1 MSEPKVC
8 GSCAATASPTATFCS
23 ECGAALRSARPAAS
37 APDREAQ
44 VLEDELRAAVV
55 DRYRIRRR
63 IGAGGMAFVYEAD
76 DLRHGR
82 RVAIKVL
89 RPELAAMAGAARFLR
104 EIETAARL
112 NHPNILPIHDSGSAG
127 ALLYYVMPLIEG
139 ESLRDRLDRE
149 GRIRPDEAIR
159 LVREIAEG
167 LHYAHGQGVI
177 HRDMKPDNVL
187 MQSGHA
193 LIADFGIARA
203 VGAGNATQLT
213 GVGFAVGTPDYMS
226 PEQALG
232 DDGVDHRTDIYALGT
247 MLYEMLTGTR
257 PFMADSPQAVMVRK
271 ISAPAP
277 ALETARYGLPTVLRK
292 VVARSLASEPG
303 DRHHDAAELADA
315 LTLVEMNLLTSD
327 VRGAL
332 TGSSDAIPAIPA
344 PESRPTV
351 VVVDT
356 QASSGASLPAAIA
369 AGVCTAAI
377 LWMLQALLIAAGLP
391 QWTAIALAGAI
402 AVVALVVASRGRHG

>member
-1 MSEPKVC
+1 VC
-8 GSCAATASPTATFCS
+8 GSCAAVSAPSATFCAD
-23 ECGAALRSARPAAS
+23 CGAALAAVKPPAAG
-37 APDREAQ
+37 PDREAAQ
-44 VLEDELRAAVV
+44 LEEELRAAVG

-76 DLRHGR
+76 DLRHSR

-104 EIETAARL
+104 EIETAAGL
-112 NHPNILPIHDSGSAG
+112 NHPNVLPIHDSGSAG
-127 ALLYYVMPLIEG
+127 ALLFYVMPLIVG
-139 ESLRDRLDRE
+139 ESLRDRLDRA
-149 GRIRPDEAIR
+149 GRLRPDEAIR

-167 LHYAHGQGVI
+167 LHYAHTQGVI

-203 VGAGNATQLT
+203 VGGGDSARLT
-213 GVGFAVGTPDYMS
+213 GVGVAVGTPDYMS

-247 MLYEMLTGTR
+247 MLFEMLAGER
-257 PFMADSPQAVMVRK
+257 PFTADSPQGVMVRK

-277 ALETARYGLPTVLRK
+277 ELDTERLGLPKVLRK
-292 VVARSLASEPG
+292 VVARALASEPQ
-303 DRHHDAAELADA
+303 DRYHDAAELADA

-332 TGSSDAIPAIPA
+332 AGSSDAIAAVSAPATARAADTKA
-344 PESRPTV
+344 PLTAAALRAAV
-351 VVVDT
+351 
-356 QASSGASLPAAIA
+356 AS
-369 AGVCTAAI
+369 GVITAAI
-377 LWMLQALLIAAGLP
+377 LGVLQALLEAAGVSAAVQLG
-391 QWTAIALAGAI
+391 TICGI
-402 AVVALVVASRGRHG
+402 AVLVIVLAARYRQG